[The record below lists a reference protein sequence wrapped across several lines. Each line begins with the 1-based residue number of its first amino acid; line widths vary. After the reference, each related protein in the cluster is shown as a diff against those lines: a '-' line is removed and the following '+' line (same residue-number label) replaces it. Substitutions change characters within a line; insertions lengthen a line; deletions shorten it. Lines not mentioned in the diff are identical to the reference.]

1 MKNLLSRVILLVR
14 MKAQGRTMRNQP
26 MDVWCILKAYHT
38 LELNYDN
45 SFKVIR
51 VIKTNTYH
59 L

>member
-1 MKNLLSRVILLVR
+1 
-14 MKAQGRTMRNQP
+14 